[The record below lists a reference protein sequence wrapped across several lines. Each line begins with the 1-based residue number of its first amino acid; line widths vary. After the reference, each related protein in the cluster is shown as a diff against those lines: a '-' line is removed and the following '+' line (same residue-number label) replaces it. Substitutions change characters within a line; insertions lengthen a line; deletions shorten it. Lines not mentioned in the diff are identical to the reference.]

1 MIDYDALSRNYAR
14 HRKVHPYVLQELHK
28 KGVRNSSDQ
37 VLEVGC
43 GTGNYINAL
52 QEAGAT
58 DCWGIDPS
66 EGMLAEASIKN
77 TLIKFKSGRAE
88 EPKFADS
95 FFDFVFSVD
104 VIHHLEDIPA
114 YFNEVRRVL
123 KPGGRFCTVTESEE
137 LIRTR
142 VPLSSYFPQTVPFEL
157 QRYPR
162 IPYLC
167 QVLREKGF
175 GSLSESVVRF
185 PYEISDISPF
195 ANKTYSTLHLITEEE
210 LQAGLVQMQAD
221 LQQGPIKAV
230 SHYLLLWAKAD

>member
-14 HRKVHPYVLQELHK
+14 HRKVHPYVMQELLE
-28 KGVRNSSDQ
+28 KGVKNSSDQ
-37 VLEVGC
+37 VLEIGC

-52 QEAGAT
+52 QEAGVT

-88 EPKFADS
+88 ELKFADS
-95 FFDFVFSVD
+95 SFDFIFSVD

-162 IPYLC
+162 IGTLH
-167 QVLREKGF
+167 QVLQEKGF
-175 GSLSESVVRF
+175 SRLSESVVRF
-185 PYEISDISPF
+185 PYKIGNISPF
-195 ANKTYSTLHLITEEE
+195 ANKTYSALHLISQEDLE
-210 LQAGLVQMQAD
+210 AGLERMQAD
-221 LQQGPIKAV
+221 LQQGPIQAV
-230 SHYLLLWAKAD
+230 SHYLLLWAEVI